1 MILVCYVAPSL
12 GSTISIIAADAVLR
26 ALHYQ
31 LVWKDVIDVSS
42 EAVEIMTFF
51 YSSFIAF
58 EIFLFV
64 LLSKRELAIYFSYRD
79 IEKKQ
84 TQMTNAFN
92 AQNDAVI
99 IVE

>member
-1 MILVCYVAPSL
+1 MAPSF
-12 GSTISIIAADAVLR
+12 GSTFAIIAADAVLR

-31 LVWKDVIDVSS
+31 LVWKDVIDESA
-42 EAVEIMTFF
+42 EATELITYV
-51 YSSFIAF
+51 YSSFIAV